1 MSNNINPPSKLY
13 LEMYNHKVSAEWATS
28 DVGADEILF
37 AFYGILVSQGF
48 PESIIISTFREF
60 IDLKT
65 ENEKDQNQE
74 TI

>member
-1 MSNNINPPSKLY
+1 MRINTNPPSKLY
-13 LEMYNHKVSAEWATS
+13 LEMYNHKVSSEWTTS
-28 DVGADEILF
+28 DVGADEIVF

-48 PESIIISTFREF
+48 PESTIIATFRDF
-60 IDLKT
+60 LDIKT